1 LKELKDFISN
11 FLSRSGSYVFT
22 STILSRLLSFFASWI
37 ALQMIPNKELGIV
50 IYAFQI
56 ILFIIPIGSLGLNQ
70 GLLRYGALLVSI
82 NDKNKL
88 FSYVLKNGILVSLLL
103 IILIILFSFLINFQ
117 HENTRFYL
125 ILLSLTITS
134 NFIFELINIQL
145 RLHMNNKLF
154 SIAEFTYNLLLV
166 FFVFTLSYRF
176 QELGY
181 AISLIITPLIT
192 SLLFIKKLNIKI
204 KGISTPN
211 IVDFTFWRYG
221 FFASLSN
228 VTTQL
233 LFSIDII
240 LIGGLLKNME
250 TVTAFK
256 YVSLIPFSLLF
267 LSRVVITTDFVN
279 FTEQINHKIYIK
291 NYIKNYIKIFT
302 IISLACVSV
311 VSLFSTT
318 ILSFFDKDY
327 LSYQSTLIILTI
339 GISGILILRGL
350 FGNLLSSIGKAHVN
364 FIITSIALIL
374 NLGFNYYLIPK
385 YGLLGAAITSSF
397 LMWFSGILSLI
408 LFYYFFNKTN
418 NAKN

>member
-1 LKELKDFISN
+1 MKELKDFISN
-11 FLSRSGSYVFT
+11 FLSRSGSYVFA

-70 GLLRYGALLVSI
+70 GLLRYGSLLESI
-82 NDKNKL
+82 DDKNNL
-88 FSYVLKNGILVSLLL
+88 FFYVLKNGILVSLLL
-103 IILIILFSFLINFQ
+103 IILIILSSFLINFQ

-125 ILLSLTITS
+125 ILLSLAITS
-134 NFIFELINIQL
+134 NFVFELINIQL

-181 AISLIITPLIT
+181 AISLVITPLIT

-240 LIGGLLKNME
+240 LIGSLLKNME
-250 TVTAFK
+250 AVTAFK

-267 LSRVVITTDFVN
+267 LSKVVITTDFVN
-279 FTEQINHKIYIK
+279 FTEQIKNKTYIK
-291 NYIKNYIKIFT
+291 AYIKSYIKLFT
-302 IISLACVSV
+302 IISLVCISV
-311 VSLFSTT
+311 ISLFGST
-318 ILSFFDKDY
+318 ILSFFEEDY
-327 LSYQSTLIILTI
+327 ESYQSTLIILTI
-339 GISGILILRGL
+339 GITGILILRGL

-397 LMWFSGILSLI
+397 LMWFTGILSLL
-408 LFYYFFNKTN
+408 LFYYFFNKMN
-418 NAKN
+418 SSKN

>member
-1 LKELKDFISN
+1 
-11 FLSRSGSYVFT
+11 
-22 STILSRLLSFFASWI
+22 
-37 ALQMIPNKELGIV
+37 MIPNKELGIV

-70 GLLRYGALLVSI
+70 GLLRYGSLLESI
-82 NDKNKL
+82 DDKNNL

-103 IILIILFSFLINFQ
+103 IILITLSSFLFNFQ
-117 HENTRFYL
+117 HKNTRFYL
-125 ILLSLTITS
+125 ILLSLAITS

-145 RLHMNNKLF
+145 RLHMNNKLY

-166 FFVFTLSYRF
+166 FFVFTLSYSL

-192 SLLFIKKLNIKI
+192 SLLFIRKLNIKL
-204 KGISTPN
+204 KGIITPN

-240 LIGGLLKNME
+240 LIGSLLKNME
-250 TVTAFK
+250 AVTAFK
-256 YVSLIPFSLLF
+256 YISLIPFSLLF
-267 LSRVVITTDFVN
+267 LSKVVITTDFVN
-279 FTEQINHKIYIK
+279 FTEQINHRTYIK
-291 NYIKNYIKIFT
+291 AYIRSYVKIFT
-302 IISLACVSV
+302 VISLVCISV
-311 VSLFSTT
+311 ISLFGTY
-318 ILSFFDKDY
+318 ILSFFEEGY
-327 LSYQSTLIILTI
+327 ANYQSTLIILTI

-374 NLGFNYYLIPK
+374 NLGLNYYLIPK
-385 YGLLGAAITSSF
+385 FGLLGAAITSSF
-397 LMWFSGILSLI
+397 LMWFSGILSLL
-408 LFYYFFNKTN
+408 LFYYFFNKMN
-418 NAKN
+418 SSKN

>member
-1 LKELKDFISN
+1 MKELKDFISN